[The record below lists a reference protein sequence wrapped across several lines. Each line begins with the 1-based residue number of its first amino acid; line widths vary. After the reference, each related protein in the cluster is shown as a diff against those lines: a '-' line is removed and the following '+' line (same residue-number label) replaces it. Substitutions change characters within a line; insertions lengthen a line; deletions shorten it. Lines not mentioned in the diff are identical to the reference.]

1 MHDYRVLLK
10 VMTLGLKKYKK
21 YVLHNEFC
29 LCMIVIGC
37 W

>member
-21 YVLHNEFC
+21 YVLHNEF
-29 LCMIVIGC
+29 LCMIFIG
-37 W
+37 